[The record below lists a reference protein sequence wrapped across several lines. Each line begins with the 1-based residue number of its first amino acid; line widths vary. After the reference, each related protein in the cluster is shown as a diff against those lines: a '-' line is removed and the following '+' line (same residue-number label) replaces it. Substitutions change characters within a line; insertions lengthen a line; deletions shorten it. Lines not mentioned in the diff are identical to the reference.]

1 MPNGKPGDHP
11 LTDILVH
18 NVEAFS
24 PEVDALIKE
33 IVSLDGQDDLERQ
46 FNLFWP
52 PPLEEF
58 ESELRVLLDRLHEEQ
73 QD

>member
-1 MPNGKPGDHP
+1 MPNGKPGDDP

-18 NVEAFS
+18 NLEVFS
-24 PEVDALIKE
+24 PEADALIKE
-33 IVSLDGQDDLERQ
+33 IVSLGGQADLERH
-46 FNLFWP
+46 FNLFWT